1 MRIAVMGTGGMGGF
15 YGGKLALTGQDV
27 TFIARGAHLAAMQKD
42 GLRLHGPDGEFTIEP
57 TKATDNP
64 ARLDG
69 KPMQPV
75 DVVLFCVKLYDAEEA
90 ANLIRPIVGDDT
102 LVISLMNG
110 VDGPARIA
118 KILGRGHVLGGAAY
132 DSATISGPG
141 IVQYRKGAN
150 RLVLGELSGGTHP
163 RTKEFAEAGKAAGF
177 DMQISDNIQQVLW
190 EKFVL
195 LATNAGLTALTRQP
209 VGVVYKDPDLR
220 RLATDM
226 MSEVVAVAEASG
238 VTLSPDIIER
248 SFAVLDTFSPDM
260 YASAYFD
267 LANGKRM
274 EVGSFSGLIAKLGDT
289 HNIPVPHHRTVHAC
303 LKPYLD
309 GK

>member
-15 YGGKLALTGQDV
+15 YGGKLAITGQDV
-27 TFIARGAHLAAMQKD
+27 TFIARGAHLAAMQKE
-42 GLRLHGPDGEFTIEP
+42 GLRLHGPDGDLIVDP

-64 ARLDG
+64 AGLD
-69 KPMQPV
+69 PV
-75 DVVLFCVKLYDAEEA
+75 DVVLFCVKLYDADEA
-90 ANLIRPIVGDDT
+90 ANLIRPIVGPET

-118 KILGRGHVLGGAAY
+118 QILGKGHVLGGAAY

-141 IVQYRKGAN
+141 VVQYRKGPN
-150 RLVLGELSGGTHP
+150 RLVLGELSGGNHP
-163 RTKEFAEAGKAAGF
+163 TTKVFADAGIKAGF
-177 DMQISDNIQQVLW
+177 DVQISDNIKKTLW
-190 EKFVL
+190 EKYVL

-209 VGVVYKDPDLR
+209 VGVVYTDPDMR

-226 MSEVVAVAEASG
+226 MAEVVAVAEASG
-238 VTLSPDIIER
+238 VTLAPDIIGR
-248 SFAVLDTFSPDM
+248 SLAILDSFSPDM

-274 EVGSFSGLIAKLGDT
+274 EVDSFSGLIARLGDEYS
-289 HNIPVPHHRTVHAC
+289 IPTPHHRTVYAC
-303 LKPYLD
+303 LKPYLN
-309 GK
+309 GAL

>member
-15 YGGKLALTGQDV
+15 YGGKLAITGQDV

-42 GLRLHGPDGEFTIEP
+42 GLRLNGPDGEMRVEP

-64 ARLDG
+64 AGLD
-69 KPMQPV
+69 PV

-90 ANLIRPIVGDDT
+90 ANLIKPIVGADT
-102 LVISLMNG
+102 LVVSLMNG

-118 KILGRGHVLGGAAY
+118 EILEQGHVLGGAAY

-141 IVQYRKGAN
+141 IVQYRKGPN
-150 RLVLGELSGGTHP
+150 RLVLGELSGGNHP
-163 RTKEFAEAGKAAGF
+163 KTKLFADAGIKAGF
-177 DMQISDNIQQVLW
+177 DVEISDNIQQTLW

-195 LATNAGLTALTRQP
+195 LATNAGLTALIRQP
-209 VGVVYKDPDLR
+209 VGVVYKDPDMR
-220 RLATDM
+220 RLATEM
-226 MSEVVAVAEASG
+226 MAEVVAVAEASG
-238 VTLSPDIIER
+238 VTLSPYIIDR
-248 SFAVLDTFSPDM
+248 SLALLDTFSPDM

-274 EVGSFSGLIAKLGDT
+274 EVGSFSGLIARLGDQ
-289 HNIPVPHHRTVHAC
+289 HSIPTPHHRTVYAC
-303 LKPYLD
+303 LKPYLN
-309 GK
+309 GAPG

>member
-15 YGGKLALTGQDV
+15 YGGKLAATGQDV
-27 TFIARGAHLAAMQKD
+27 TFIARGAHLAAMQKN
-42 GLRLHGPDGEFTIEP
+42 GLKLEGPDGDSVLDP

-64 ARLDG
+64 AGLA
-69 KPMQPV
+69 PV

-118 KILGRGHVLGGAAY
+118 EILGRGHVLGGAAY
-132 DSATISGPG
+132 DSATIRGPG

-150 RLVLGELSGGTHP
+150 RLVLGELSGGNHP
-163 RTKEFAEAGKAAGF
+163 RTTEFAAAGIKAGF
-177 DMQISDNIQQVLW
+177 DIQISDNIQRVLW

-209 VGVVYKDPDLR
+209 VGVVYKDADLR
-220 RLATDM
+220 RLAADLM
-226 MSEVVAVAEASG
+226 KEVVAVAEASG

-248 SFAVLDTFSPDM
+248 SFAILDTFSPDM
-260 YASAYFD
+260 YASAYSD

-274 EVGSFSGLIAKLGDT
+274 EVGSFSGLIARLGDE
-289 HNIPVPHHRTVHAC
+289 HAIPTPHHRTVYAC
-303 LKPYLD
+303 LKPYEH
-309 GK
+309 GKREGN

>member
-15 YGGKLALTGQDV
+15 YGGKLAVTGQDV

-42 GLRLHGPDGEFTIEP
+42 GLTLHGPDGEIRVDP
-57 TKATDNP
+57 THATADP
-64 ARLDG
+64 AGLD
-69 KPMQPV
+69 PV
-75 DVVLFCVKLYDAEEA
+75 DAVLFCVKLYDAEEA
-90 ANLIRPIVGDDT
+90 AELIRPIVGDET

-118 KILGRGHVLGGAAY
+118 EVLAKGHVVGGAAY

-141 IVQYRKGAN
+141 RVEYRKGPN
-150 RLVLGELSGGTHP
+150 RLILGALTGQQHP
-163 RTKEFAEAGKAAGF
+163 MTETFAAAGIKAGF
-177 DMQISDNIQQVLW
+177 DVQISDNIQATLW

-209 VGVVYKDPDLR
+209 VGVVYTDPDLR
-220 RLATDM
+220 RLATEM
-226 MSEVVAVAEASG
+226 MAEVIAVAEASG
-238 VTLSPDIIER
+238 VTLPADLIDR
-248 SFAVLDTFSPDM
+248 SLAILDSFSPDM

-274 EVGSFSGLIAKLGDT
+274 EVGSFSGLIARLGDEYAVPT
-289 HNIPVPHHRTVHAC
+289 PHHRTVYAC
-303 LKPYLD
+303 LKPYID
-309 GK
+309 GAPAATG